1 MRFTYL
7 RRYMF
12 LQTTHGEDIW
22 SSPFHV
28 GGAAEYDSTSWS
40 LFNPQATDTP
50 TYYITRVTSVC

>member
-1 MRFTYL
+1 
-7 RRYMF
+7 MF